1 MPRTFCWRCVGGDTQ
16 AVGSSINKVQF
27 VWRHVDGDTHSAKK
41 GGENMENTENN
52 CTLLAKCVFCSKEHK
67 TVFRN
72 TFQTVP

>member
-41 GGENMENTENN
+41 GGENMENTYFENKESIRPFF
-52 CTLLAKCVFCSKEHK
+52 LFSK
-67 TVFRN
+67 
-72 TFQTVP
+72 